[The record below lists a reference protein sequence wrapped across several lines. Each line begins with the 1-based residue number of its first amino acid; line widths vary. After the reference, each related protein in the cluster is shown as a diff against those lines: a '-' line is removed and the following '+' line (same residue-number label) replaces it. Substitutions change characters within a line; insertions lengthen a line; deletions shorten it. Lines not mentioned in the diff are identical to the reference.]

1 MFNIPMNTK
10 PAMGLSN
17 LANGLSSQ
25 NTQAGQHNTQNYNG
39 QYVSEQYNNASQV
52 NQSLGGQVQQTNQSL
67 GGQYNNQNYTGQ
79 VAQQTNYQAQTASK
93 GVILKK
99 GQKASLSDMSTGL
112 DMIDVC
118 LGWECDANVY
128 DLDSSCFM
136 VDDKD
141 KVIGDDW
148 FVFYGQLQSPDG
160 SIVHAGDCKDGLLQG
175 DDEVI
180 HVTLSRVDP
189 RVQKL
194 VFVVTINEAKQRGLN
209 FSGVRNAYIRIVD
222 KRNGAELTRFNLTD
236 YYDTVT
242 SMMVGEVYRY
252 NNSWKLNAIGNGVDS
267 DLEGLCMRYGV
278 NVAG

>member
-10 PAMGLSN
+10 PAMGLGS
-17 LANGLSSQ
+17 LANNLGGQQ
-25 NTQAGQHNTQNYNG
+25 NNSVGQQTGYDSGQQSGYVQQNN
-39 QYVSEQYNNASQV
+39 QQYNNVGQQNMSV
-52 NQSLGGQVQQTNQSL
+52 NPNLGGQVTQQS
-67 GGQYNNQNYTGQ
+67 
-79 VAQQTNYQAQTASK
+79 NYQAPQTNNGG

-99 GQKASLSDMSTGL
+99 GQKASLSDMSAGL

-136 VDDKD
+136 VDAQD
-141 KVIGDDW
+141 KVIGDGW

-160 SIVHAGDCKDGLLQG
+160 SIVHAGDCKDGSLQG

-267 DLEGLCMRYGV
+267 DLEGLCIRYGV

>member
-1 MFNIPMNTK
+1 MFNIPMNSK
-10 PAMGLSN
+10 SAIGLN
-17 LANGLSSQ
+17 DLASGLGNQNNVGNTMVNQ
-25 NTQAGQHNTQNYNG
+25 NT
-39 QYVSEQYNNASQV
+39 VV
-52 NQSLGGQVQQTNQSL
+52 NQNSVVNQNTVVNNMGNQSNVK
-67 GGQYNNQNYTGQ
+67 Q
-79 VAQQTNYQAQTASK
+79 

-99 GQKASLSDMSTGL
+99 GQKASLSAMSDGL
-112 DMIDVC
+112 DLIDVC
-118 LGWECDANVY
+118 LGWECDNTVY

-136 VDDKD
+136 VDAQD

-160 SIVHAGDCKDGLLQG
+160 SVVHAGDCKDGALQG

-180 HVTLSRVDP
+180 HITLSRVDN

-222 KRNGAELTRFNLTD
+222 KRTNGELTRFNLTD

-252 NNSWKLNAIGNGVDS
+252 NNEWKLNAIGNGVDS
-267 DLEGLCMRYGV
+267 DLEGLCIRYGV
-278 NVAG
+278 NVVG